1 MIWPH
6 GEEKLSEFVNL
17 LNSSHEIIT
26 FTHSPSKIN
35 FLDVTVLLHNSSI
48 ATDLHVKSTD
58 THQYLLSSSCHPN
71 HIKKSIP
78 YSLALRIRRTCST
91 DDNFKQRTN
100 ELLEFLCQRGH
111 KRDYVKHKS
120 TKLSMSH
127 VKTYSTT
134 NTRNPTT
141 VQYLSL
147 PTTQVYQILII
158 SLKNITLSLRIAAK
172 MPSRIHLFLP
182 TLLPTAAL
190 ATFAIPSYVLKLKHQ
205 SLHLLFHQK

>member
-6 GEEKLSEFVNL
+6 GEEKLNEFVNL
-17 LNSSHEIIT
+17 LNSSHETIT
-26 FTHSPSKIN
+26 FSREVSPSKIN
-35 FLDVTVLLHNSSI
+35 LLDVTVLLHNNSI

-71 HIKKSIP
+71 HMKKSIP
-78 YSLALRIRRTCST
+78 YSLALRIRRIFST

-111 KRDYVKHKS
+111 KRDYVKTQI

-127 VKTYSTT
+127 LKTLSTT

-147 PTTQVYQILII
+147 PTTQIYQILII
-158 SLKNITLSLRIAAK
+158 SLKNIILSLRPLTAAK
-172 MPSRIHLFLP
+172 MPLKIHLS
-182 TLLPTAAL
+182 LPTAAL
-190 ATFAIPSYVLKLKHQ
+190 ATFAIPS
-205 SLHLLFHQK
+205 